1 MDLHAYFIKT
11 IKLTCVLNF
20 NNRIVQVWVHK
31 NQYDDEFDL
40 TYDKLGHNGIK
51 DKLLS
56 LFLGCSRL
64 PL

>member
-11 IKLTCVLNF
+11 IKLTCVLIF

-51 DKLLS
+51 DK
-56 LFLGCSRL
+56 
-64 PL
+64 